1 MPPSFAGRPLSAII
15 SIAAHGHTAAEVIDE
30 RANADKPF
38 MELTAFSVGRR
49 DFPTEK
55 DIGNAKNCLTEERLF
70 LDDRFGQYSQVI
82 RQPFFSGVP
91 EYGDRVVFPY
101 GKHLP
106 NTICL
111 SGMYDKIK
119 AGIRQF
125 LIAPFQIYKAVGVQ
139 LSLRDRTC
147 QKGQEQMA
155 VSSV

>member
-1 MPPSFAGRPLSAII
+1 MHESRCRKGI
-15 SIAAHGHTAAEVIDE
+15 SHDE

-91 EYGDRVVFPY
+91 EYGDRVVFSY
-101 GKHLP
+101 GKHRCTRGT
-106 NTICL
+106 NE
-111 SGMYDKIK
+111 IK
-119 AGIRQF
+119 
-125 LIAPFQIYKAVGVQ
+125 
-139 LSLRDRTC
+139 
-147 QKGQEQMA
+147 
-155 VSSV
+155 

>member
-91 EYGDRVVFPY
+91 EYGDRVVFSY

-111 SGMYDKIK
+111 SGIYDKMK
-119 AGIRQF
+119 AVISQF
-125 LIAPFQIYKAVGVQ
+125 LIALFKI
-139 LSLRDRTC
+139 
-147 QKGQEQMA
+147 
-155 VSSV
+155 